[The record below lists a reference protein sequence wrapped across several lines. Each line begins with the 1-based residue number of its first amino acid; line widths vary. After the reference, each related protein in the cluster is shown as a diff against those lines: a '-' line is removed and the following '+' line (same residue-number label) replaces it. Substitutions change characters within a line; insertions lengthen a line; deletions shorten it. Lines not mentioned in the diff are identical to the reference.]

1 MANGIPIS
9 LNRMPPL
16 RKPRAGDGQPNNTGL
31 MNHNNG
37 NGAGL
42 PI

>member
-9 LNRMPPL
+9 LNRMTPL
-16 RKPRAGDGQPNNTGL
+16 RMPRAGNGQPNNTGL
-31 MNHNNG
+31 MDHNNG